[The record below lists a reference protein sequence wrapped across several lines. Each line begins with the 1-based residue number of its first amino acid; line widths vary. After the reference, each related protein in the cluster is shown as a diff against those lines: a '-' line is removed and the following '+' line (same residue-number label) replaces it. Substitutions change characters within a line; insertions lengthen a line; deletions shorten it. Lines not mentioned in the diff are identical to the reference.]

1 MLTDDLNINDGIR
14 FIDDDIGFTVT
25 SLFKDKK
32 RVEHAKKG
40 DVVSIYC
47 KDKISNSKVVK
58 TTDYLLNKKI
68 EDILKNKKKIDIF
81 GTLEAVLDKPLRL
94 KITDGNNEVVVTG
107 NIVQKSITSP
117 ISHERIIEQLNKTGN
132 TIYQFKELKIDGDT
146 NIFIP
151 IKELNDLRNKA
162 INLLD
167 EKRLYK
173 YEYIKE
179 NYAIE
184 TPDFKK
190 EKNYNVLISNMNQYN
205 KIKNNNYKYIYMEQD
220 LFNKIKDERK
230 VLRLNRVLEH
240 HQKYNQKLLVGEL
253 GSLIYEDILTDFSF
267 NVTNSYSVALLHSLN
282 VKQVCLSYELTD
294 TQIKNLIDSYHDRY
308 NKHPNLELVIY
319 GNLEAMISKYNIN
332 EKYNIDKSILLDR
345 FNNKY
350 KIIIKDNLMHIY
362 DYKKR
367 NYKDINKYFDMG
379 INNLRYNLE
388 VEDE

>member
-1 MLTDDLNINDGIR
+1 
-14 FIDDDIGFTVT
+14 
-25 SLFKDKK
+25 
-32 RVEHAKKG
+32 
-40 DVVSIYC
+40 
-47 KDKISNSKVVK
+47 
-58 TTDYLLNKKI
+58 
-68 EDILKNKKKIDIF
+68 
-81 GTLEAVLDKPLRL
+81 
-94 KITDGNNEVVVTG
+94 
-107 NIVQKSITSP
+107 
-117 ISHERIIEQLNKTGN
+117 
-132 TIYQFKELKIDGDT
+132 
-146 NIFIP
+146 
-151 IKELNDLRNKA
+151 
-162 INLLD
+162 
-167 EKRLYK
+167 
-173 YEYIKE
+173 
-179 NYAIE
+179 
-184 TPDFKK
+184 
-190 EKNYNVLISNMNQYN
+190 
-205 KIKNNNYKYIYMEQD
+205 MEQD
-220 LFNKIKDERK
+220 LFVQIKDERK

-253 GSLIYEDILTDFSF
+253 GSLIYDDVLTDFSF

-294 TQIKNLIDSYHDRY
+294 TQIKNLIDSYYDRY

>member
-1 MLTDDLNINDGIR
+1 
-14 FIDDDIGFTVT
+14 
-25 SLFKDKK
+25 
-32 RVEHAKKG
+32 
-40 DVVSIYC
+40 
-47 KDKISNSKVVK
+47 
-58 TTDYLLNKKI
+58 
-68 EDILKNKKKIDIF
+68 
-81 GTLEAVLDKPLRL
+81 
-94 KITDGNNEVVVTG
+94 
-107 NIVQKSITSP
+107 
-117 ISHERIIEQLNKTGN
+117 
-132 TIYQFKELKIDGDT
+132 
-146 NIFIP
+146 
-151 IKELNDLRNKA
+151 
-162 INLLD
+162 
-167 EKRLYK
+167 
-173 YEYIKE
+173 
-179 NYAIE
+179 
-184 TPDFKK
+184 
-190 EKNYNVLISNMNQYN
+190 
-205 KIKNNNYKYIYMEQD
+205 MEQD

-332 EKYNIDKSILLDR
+332 QKYNIDKSILLDR